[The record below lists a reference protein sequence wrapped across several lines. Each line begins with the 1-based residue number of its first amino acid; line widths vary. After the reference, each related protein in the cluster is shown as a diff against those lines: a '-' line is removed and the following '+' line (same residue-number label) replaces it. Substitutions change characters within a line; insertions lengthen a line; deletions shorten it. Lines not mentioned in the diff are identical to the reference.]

1 MLYLGLRLSL
11 NAIERLI
18 MTVIALY
25 EFMIV
30 LRVILSWLHRFNI
43 LPEGR
48 FSAFLTVVTEPVLS
62 PIRETLFRFTGSVG
76 LDFSPAVAIAL
87 CELLQWIVRLIF

>member
-11 NAIERLI
+11 NTIERLI

-30 LRVILSWLHRFNI
+30 LRVLLGWLHRFGI

-48 FSAFLTVVTEPVLS
+48 VSTFLTVVTEPVLS
-62 PIRETLFRFTGSVG
+62 PIRQTLFRFTGSVG
-76 LDFSPAVAIAL
+76 IDFSPVVAIML